1 VAFLVPVGLTITAI
15 IIGEGAFYDWFYSYG
30 WFTGSTL
37 GGLIYYLACRSGV
50 GGALAPNEVQAIRG

>member
-37 GGLIYYLACRSGV
+37 GGLIYWLTS
-50 GGALAPNEVQAIRG
+50 RGK